1 MHLGREDGKNDE
13 SLISKLIFIVID
25 LPINLKNLSFSTN
38 PFESISN
45 WSPKVGE
52 QKVTDGMEEAFEI
65 WSRYSGLKFRRVFQ
79 PDADIIV
86 AFGSGYHGD
95 YFPFDG
101 PGNVLAHAFYP
112 YELTHFGG
120 DIHFDDDENWKENA
134 TQLSEG
140 RLQNLFHI
148 FIESLQ

>member
-1 MHLGREDGKNDE
+1 M
-13 SLISKLIFIVID
+13 SIF
-25 LPINLKNLSFSTN
+25 
-38 PFESISN
+38 SIAN

-52 QKVTDGMEEAFEI
+52 DKVATGMQQAFNI
-65 WSRYSGLKFRRVFQ
+65 WSKYSSLRFVRVYD

-95 YFPFDG
+95 QYPFDG

-112 YELTHFGG
+112 YEPSSFGG

-134 TQLSEG
+134 AQLQEG
-140 RLQNLFHI
+140 NPSLIWLRCFRQRFFFLNLFLFEVLI
-148 FIESLQ
+148 FNRLLSMSLVIVWVWRIHQYFPA